1 MWGLGLNSTSQRPEP
16 QVHRVTWGDYLA
28 VKSRENREREMTFPD
43 QSHINRVRDALW
55 QRSSNGASVMVGSGF
70 SRNSLPKGPHVASLP
85 TWDEVTSKLHN
96 ELYPEGEDITFPNQ
110 LRTAQEYEAAFGRG
124 ALHEALL
131 RLVRHD
137 EHHPGAVHRRL
148 LQMPWSDVFTTN
160 WDTLLERASGDLV
173 ERRYGVVN
181 GVKEIPMG
189 KRPRIVKLHGS
200 FPGHFPLVVTEEDYR
215 TYPTKF
221 APFVNTV
228 QQAMMETVLLLIG
241 FSGEDPNFLNWS
253 GWVRDNLGQSA
264 QKIYLAG
271 YLELS
276 PHRRRMLEE
285 RHVAPIDLANHPRAK
300 DWPENA
306 RHENAIRWILHS
318 LENGEPYKIT
328 EWPNPSAVR
337 QRQIPDQLQPVAE
350 ISTTWPKGEP
360 SPSNEQSAEDAY
372 SSQAVR
378 DVVVNWKHNREIY
391 PGWLVLPASNRQTVS
406 MNTQRWSDAILQC
419 LEDLTPLERLQTIRE
434 LLWRKRI
441 LLEPFDLRLLEA
453 TENAVATFDCQRRT
467 IDGGEAPD
475 ADWETIRENYR
486 NIAIELLVDYRWDRK
501 QESFFGLIEKLRTFA
516 DEDPEIQQHIFHEQC
531 LWMLY
536 DLNFE
541 QLGLLLTD
549 WQTQTSDPVWSMR
562 KSAMLSEMG
571 RDDEAEQLRQRTIEA
586 IESMPTDVHSL
597 VGQSLEGWAILPT
610 YTWANRYEIS
620 GRLEELAALKCDA
633 VNERDAIAR
642 GIDRSERDDDP
653 PAFDVGTRTVRDRF
667 FTNYREL
674 VAAYRAVRLS
684 EVAGLPARVMAP
696 HEIGDGVPP
705 VRVPTEVA
713 AAFLKKAA
721 DKLVSSNQELA
732 IRLALRACNSDRDST
747 LGRTLTRTGVAALT
761 THQAETLAQSCINA
775 IASAMPHSDNPMLQ
789 SRFRVATEALSRMV
803 ARLRPD
809 QVENIFDQALGL
821 CQNPQLARGTEWTPI
836 RHLLHRSWESLPPNH
851 RRSRAIELLN
861 APIAGQG
868 GQTPF
873 GEYHWPDPAD
883 VLIDKRDALERT
895 AENEQQWKAA
905 IDLLERSLVGDLSVR
920 RRASTRT
927 FRLLESGQLTDA
939 EMHRFAFAL
948 WAEKFTALG
957 ELPGGTALYDWG
969 FLTAPEP
976 SPGMAVG
983 RFRDKWLS
991 NDVELTS
998 ANTIEITIGSSNG
1011 LNHNPKDTKSR
1022 LWQIGNAIKSLREN
1036 QQHFA
1041 LSDSEKEHVA
1051 LLVRTWAD
1059 DKVPKQLLSE
1069 TSLESFRN
1077 GYRAQVRAIAQVLPT
1092 VTRVIDSPDPDVGEK
1107 IYDKLR
1113 QLTDLKIPAFDL
1125 CPTVAQL
1132 SPTRVED
1139 VATLLRVGLASDI
1152 EDLAT
1157 SAASGVHL
1165 WLSESSVPDS
1175 NTPAPPDDLV
1185 REIGLAIAYR
1195 RRTSLSGCMQAA
1207 RWIFDNGTESN
1218 KEVICGLATDGLR
1231 YLTTELS
1238 YDRHHEGLEDIPLLR
1253 LLTTELA
1260 VAMARDAQDPDPVV
1274 TEWVE
1279 AARGDPLPEVRNTAS
1294 EWLPH
1299 AAEVAE
1305 DNL

>member
-1 MWGLGLNSTSQRPEP
+1 
-16 QVHRVTWGDYLA
+16 
-28 VKSRENREREMTFPD
+28 MTFPD

-96 ELYPEGEDITFPNQ
+96 ELYPDGEITNFPNQ
-110 LRTAQEYEAAFGRG
+110 LRAAQEYEAAFGRG
-124 ALHEALL
+124 ALHEALR

-137 EHHPGAVHRRL
+137 EHHPGALHRRL

-160 WDTLLERASGDLV
+160 WDTLMERTSSDLV
-173 ERRYGVVN
+173 ERRYSIVN
-181 GVKEIPMG
+181 NVREIPMG

-200 FPGHFPLVVTEEDYR
+200 FPAHLPLIVTEEDYR

-241 FSGEDPNFLNWS
+241 FSGDDPNFLNWS

-285 RHVAPIDLANHPRAK
+285 RHIAPIDLAYHPSAK
-300 DWPENA
+300 DWTKNA
-306 RHENAIRWILHS
+306 RPENAIRWILHS

-337 QRQIPDQLQPVAE
+337 QHQTPDQLQPVAE

-360 SPSNEQSAEDAY
+360 SPSNVQNAEDVD
-372 SSQAVR
+372 SSQPVR
-378 DVVVNWKHNREIY
+378 DAVAIWKHNREIY
-391 PGWLVLPASNRQTVS
+391 PGWLVLPASNRQAVS
-406 MNTQRWSDAILQC
+406 MNTELWTRAILQC
-419 LEDLTPLERLQTIRE
+419 MEHLAPLERLRTIRE

-441 LLEPFDLRLLEA
+441 LLEPFDQGLLEA
-453 TENAVATFDCQRRT
+453 TENAVVIFDCQLKT
-467 IDGGEAPD
+467 IDGEEAPG

-501 QESFFGLIEKLRTFA
+501 QESFFGLIEKLRAFA
-516 DEDPEIQQHIFHEQC
+516 EEDAEIQQHIFHEQC

-541 QLGLLLTD
+541 QLGILVTD
-549 WQTQTSDPVWSMR
+549 WQTQTADPVWSMR
-562 KSAMLSEMG
+562 KSALLSEMG
-571 RDDEAEQLRQRTIEA
+571 RDDEAEQLRQRTIESIKA
-586 IESMPTDVHSL
+586 MPTDVHSL
-597 VGQSLEGWAILPT
+597 AGQSLEGWAILPT
-610 YTWANRYEIS
+610 YTWHRRHEIS

-642 GIDRSERDDDP
+642 GIDRSKREGDP

-667 FTNYREL
+667 YTDYREL

-684 EVAGLPARVMAP
+684 EIAGLPAQVMVP
-696 HEIGDGVPP
+696 HEFGDDAPP
-705 VRVPTEVA
+705 VRVPSEVA

-721 DKLVSSNQELA
+721 DKLVSSNRELA

-747 LGRTLTRTGVAALT
+747 LGRTLTRMGVATLT
-761 THQAETLAQSCINA
+761 THQSETLAQSCIKA
-775 IASAMPHSDNPMLQ
+775 IASAIPRSDSPILQ

-803 ARLRPD
+803 ARLKPE
-809 QVENIFDQALGL
+809 QVETIFNQALEL

-836 RHLLHRSWESLPPNH
+836 RHLLHRSWESLPSNH
-851 RRSRAIELLN
+851 RRSRAMELLN

-868 GQTPF
+868 GQTPL
-873 GEYHWPDPAD
+873 GEYSWPDPAD
-883 VLIDKRDALERT
+883 VLIVKRDALERI
-895 AENEQQWKAA
+895 AENEQQWRAA
-905 IDLLERSLVGDLSVR
+905 IDLLERSLEGEPSVR
-920 RRASTRT
+920 HRASTRT
-927 FRLLESGQLTDA
+927 FWLLESGQLSDA
-939 EMHRFAFAL
+939 EMHRFACAL

-991 NDVELTS
+991 DDVELTS
-998 ANTIEITIGSSNG
+998 TNTIEITIGSSNG

-1022 LWQIGNAIKSLREN
+1022 LWQIGSAIKSLRESR
-1036 QQHFA
+1036 QHFA
-1041 LSDSEKEHVA
+1041 LSDSERKHVA

-1059 DKVPKQLLSE
+1059 DQIPERLLSE
-1069 TSLESFRN
+1069 TSMESFRN

-1092 VTRVIDSPDPDVGEK
+1092 VARVIDSPDPNVGEK
-1107 IYDKLR
+1107 IYEKLR
-1113 QLTDLKIPAFDL
+1113 HLTDLRIPAFDL

-1132 SPTRVED
+1132 TPTRVED

-1152 EDLAT
+1152 EDLAA
-1157 SAASGVHL
+1157 SAASGIHL
-1165 WLSESSVPDS
+1165 WLSESSDPDS
-1175 NTPAPPDDLV
+1175 NTPSPPDDLV

-1207 RWIFDNGTESN
+1207 RWIFENGTESN

-1238 YDRHHEGLEDIPLLR
+1238 YDRHHEDPEDIPLLR
-1253 LLTTELA
+1253 LLTTEMA
-1260 VAMARDAQDPDPVV
+1260 VAMAKDGLDSDPAVA
-1274 TEWVE
+1274 EWLE
-1279 AARGDPLPEVRNTAS
+1279 SAKGDPLPEVRNTAS
-1294 EWLPH
+1294 EWLPRT
-1299 AAEVAE
+1299 AKVVEG
-1305 DNL
+1305 NL